1 MIETNT
7 SFGTTLAPRW
17 KRLTGRLGAGPLPR
31 LITTLALGLAAI
43 SCDTNSFMPGVDQP
57 GTSDDGTTVQ
67 IQAVAGQ
74 GQTGSVAEMLPAP
87 LTVKVTSTDGAPLG
101 GASVRWSF
109 AAGGGSRSKGDA
121 KQAQL
126 TSVTGDDGLTSV
138 YWQAGTSAGDQ
149 QALAT
154 LPSVSGAPT
163 AKFGSHVKP
172 GHPDVVT
179 VSPDG
184 TTLGEGESMLL
195 TATVSDKW
203 GNDVPDAE
211 VSWTSDAT
219 SVVQIT
225 PEGVATG
232 VSAGSATI
240 TAIAEN
246 ASRTVTLVVEGT
258 AAPAPHTVSDLTAV
272 ATTAG
277 SVTLSWTQVDDGT
290 GGPARYALRYGTPTL
305 EWAGAAASEVTLAGT
320 GVGSSLQHTV
330 SGLEAGTAYQ
340 FAVAA
345 YRGTPGVDA
354 VTGPVSK
361 VASATTDA
369 AAATVAVVHATP
381 GSASLVSLGETATF
395 AAVALDG
402 AGAAVNG
409 VYLQWKSLDEAV
421 ATVSATGTVTAV
433 ANGTARI
440 TVSAACCSAADTVT
454 ISVAQVAATVTLT
467 PASLSLPMGGSS
479 RLAAAVA
486 DARGHTVADA
496 DITWTSSDAS
506 VIGVDG
512 NGLVSAIGVGGA
524 TITATSGA
532 ASGTASVA
540 SLAPPPAPLLPA
552 RVTDLAV
559 ASVER
564 NTMTVSWTQVDD
576 GTGMPAKYLVR
587 YGSPTISWAS
597 ASATEVSVTGA
608 GIGTQ
613 AQHAFTGLAAATQYQ
628 VQVVA
633 YRGSAGA
640 DAVLG
645 PLSNVASGTTEA
657 EPLPVTSVTAAPATL
672 SLTALGATGQLGAT
686 AKDGAGHAVS
696 GVALEWHSLDEAV
709 ATVDATGEVTANAK
723 GTARITVTAT
733 CCAAADTVTVSVSQV
748 ASKVTVSPAGLSLT
762 AGGISRLTAS
772 VSDANG
778 FSIADAPISWSS
790 TAATVATVDATG
802 LVKAVA
808 EGSATIKATSG
819 SVTGTADVSVAAA
832 PLTDPASV
840 TDLSVVA
847 VTDSTITVR
856 WTQVD
861 DGAGNPAKYALR
873 YGSPTINWGP
883 ASVTEVS
890 VAGNEVGAT
899 RQYTFGGL
907 AAGTAYQFRLVAY
920 RGTLMVDAEFG
931 ALSNVA
937 SGNTEQAEPPVA
949 AVTVSPS
956 SLSFSAL
963 GSTAQL
969 SVTAES
975 SAGSATAASELE
987 WRSLDPTVATVDQSG
1002 RVTAVENGSAAIVV
1016 SPTCCTAADTVSV
1029 EVSQVADEITISPS
1043 QLELQVGGSTQ
1054 LKALV
1059 ADANGNAIDSASVSW
1074 HSDGAAIA
1082 TCDVT
1087 GHVSALAEG
1096 DATVTASS
1104 DQATSTVPVSVTAP
1118 TEVTDPAA
1126 VSDLVVKA
1134 TTDNSVTLTWTQVDD
1149 GAGSPATYALR
1160 YGSPTINWGPASD
1173 TEVTVEGTQTGSKIE
1188 YTFSG
1193 LTSGTQYQ
1201 FMIVAY
1207 RGTLR
1212 VDATFGTI
1220 SSALTAST
1228 TGSAPK
1234 VPTTIQLSPSSLSLQ
1249 IGGSATALATV
1260 RDQFGA
1266 VMSGVGVTWSSV
1278 NAGIATV
1285 NTAGKVTAV
1294 SAGSTQIKATAEGA
1308 TNQITVSVTDPT
1320 PPPSSNVHHPHEPT
1334 GYTPVADNPFDQ
1346 LEPNGWHLYPAGTPN
1361 LRIETDAGAKLSPSN
1376 VGAAVFDAG
1385 RKGGSG
1391 PMTLSYANF
1400 AGKRSVYVHFGYKV
1414 SSNWYNHSAGTKI
1427 LFLTDPTLGAS
1438 APFYLVMF
1446 GAGDGSLRFQ
1456 VDTQSIESGSL
1467 DDASGVYG
1475 PNAGGDDT
1483 ILRGKWYDIE
1493 LVFRLNHIG
1502 NADGE
1507 IHGWING
1514 KKVIQYT
1521 GLEIVGSKSD
1531 GTLNT
1536 VKWNPTYGGGS
1547 YETVPATQYQ
1557 YMDHLYISGSN

>member
-1 MIETNT
+1 M
-7 SFGTTLAPRW
+7 
-17 KRLTGRLGAGPLPR
+17 
-31 LITTLALGLAAI
+31 
-43 SCDTNSFMPGVDQP
+43 V
-57 GTSDDGTTVQ
+57 
-67 IQAVAGQ
+67 
-74 GQTGSVAEMLPAP
+74 
-87 LTVKVTSTDGAPLG
+87 
-101 GASVRWSF
+101 
-109 AAGGGSRSKGDA
+109 
-121 KQAQL
+121 
-126 TSVTGDDGLTSV
+126 
-138 YWQAGTSAGDQ
+138 
-149 QALAT
+149 
-154 LPSVSGAPT
+154 
-163 AKFGSHVKP
+163 
-172 GHPDVVT
+172 
-179 VSPDG
+179 
-184 TTLGEGESMLL
+184 L

-232 VSAGSATI
+232 ISAGSATI

-340 FAVAA
+340 FAVVA

-1043 QLELQVGGSTQ
+1043 QLELAGGWVDAAQGAGGRRQRERHRQRVGELAFRRRRDRHLRRDRPRECTRRGRCDGNGELGSGDEHGARVRDRADRGHGSRRGERPRGEGHDGQQRHPHLDAGGRRRGEPGDVRATVRLAHDQ
-1054 LKALV
+1054 LGPRLR
-1059 ADANGNAIDSASVSW
+1059 
-1074 HSDGAAIA
+1074 HR
-1082 TCDVT
+1082 
-1087 GHVSALAEG
+1087 G
-1096 DATVTASS
+1096 DARGGADRQQDRVHLQRSHERNA
-1104 DQATSTVPVSVTAP
+1104 VPVHDRRLPGHAP
-1118 TEVTDPAA
+1118 
-1126 VSDLVVKA
+1126 
-1134 TTDNSVTLTWTQVDD
+1134 
-1149 GAGSPATYALR
+1149 
-1160 YGSPTINWGPASD
+1160 
-1173 TEVTVEGTQTGSKIE
+1173 
-1188 YTFSG
+1188 
-1193 LTSGTQYQ
+1193 
-1201 FMIVAY
+1201 
-1207 RGTLR
+1207 RGRDVR
-1212 VDATFGTI
+1212 VDLLRPDG
-1220 SSALTAST
+1220 ST
-1228 TGSAPK
+1228 TGSAAK

-1260 RDQFGA
+1260 RDQFGD
-1266 VMSGVGVTWSSV
+1266 VMSGVGVTWSSS
-1278 NAGIATV
+1278 NGGIATV
-1285 NTAGKVTAV
+1285 DNAGKVTAV
-1294 SAGSTQIKATAEGA
+1294 SAGSAQIKATADGA

-1320 PPPSSNVHHPHEPT
+1320 PPPPSNVDHPHQPT
-1334 GYTPVADNPFDQ
+1334 GYVTVGENPFDQ
-1346 LEPNGWHLYPAGTPN
+1346 LEPSGWHLYPAGTPN
-1361 LRIETDAGAKLSPSN
+1361 LRIETDAAAKLSPSN

-1385 RKGGSG
+1385 RKGGTG

-1427 LFLTDPTLGAS
+1427 LFITDPTLGA
-1438 APFYLVMF
+1438 AAILPRDV
-1446 GAGDGSLRFQ
+1446 R
-1456 VDTQSIESGSL
+1456 SGRWPPS
-1467 DDASGVYG
+1467 
-1475 PNAGGDDT
+1475 
-1483 ILRGKWYDIE
+1483 
-1493 LVFRLNHIG
+1493 
-1502 NADGE
+1502 
-1507 IHGWING
+1507 
-1514 KKVIQYT
+1514 
-1521 GLEIVGSKSD
+1521 
-1531 GTLNT
+1531 
-1536 VKWNPTYGGGS
+1536 
-1547 YETVPATQYQ
+1547 VP
-1557 YMDHLYISGSN
+1557 G